1 MKCYGLSVTQVP
13 EKRHTGH
20 DSAGGGRHRFQLH
33 MRDHSMSWTAHVAPP
48 ANTNKP
54 RTWSMP
60 AMFLKVTVASLAC
73 TRHRVAGGRWVLGR
87 AGCMR
92 VPRGVSLGQVGCMRE
107 LGRRQG
113 MVDGGARRMPAAA
126 RRAHDGWAASS
137 SRHWHWCGMAWHG
150 MAWGAMVRP
159 RMCAGMVTAEWTQHA
174 MPCHAVHEH
183 RDGCACTP
191 WNALQ
196 LHHDSMK
203 QQGNETFAP

>member
-113 MVDGGARRMPAAA
+113 MVDGGQAA
-126 RRAHDGWAASS
+126 HGTGTGAA
-137 SRHWHWCGMAWHG
+137 WLGMAWHG
-150 MAWGAMVRP
+150 GPWCARACALAWSQRNGHSMP
-159 RMCAGMVTAEWTQHA
+159 CHA
-174 MPCHAVHEH
+174 MPCMNIGMGVHAHH
-183 RDGCACTP
+183 GMPCNCTTT
-191 WNALQ
+191 A
-196 LHHDSMK
+196 
-203 QQGNETFAP
+203 